1 MVEDDTSAN
10 FKELLGAFGSNA
22 DVGRRARAERRAAMQ
37 PGDKRR
43 KKGAVRDTQWNTRIR
58 QSVAEIGRSLCK
70 AQGWSQ
76 ADLTEHAIEALH
88 KSLEAKARSG
98 K

>member
-1 MVEDDTSAN
+1 MIEEEASDN
-10 FKELLGAFGSNA
+10 FRELLGAFGSNA

-58 QSVAEIGRSLCK
+58 QSVADMGRSLCK

-88 KSLEAKARSG
+88 KALQSKRG